1 MWRKEFRGYE
11 AFDWVDY
18 CHRVGYFESACL
30 AGRSGAGDDAGRAGG
45 GRADAMRRTRM
56 TRRGLTMLSL
66 VALLDPQV
74 PTAVFLDANGCRLV
88 K

>member
-1 MWRKEFRGYE
+1 
-11 AFDWVDY
+11 
-18 CHRVGYFESACL
+18 
-30 AGRSGAGDDAGRAGG
+30 
-45 GRADAMRRTRM
+45 M